1 MVLCWRF
8 NYGNLAD
15 SAAMRKSYRFL
26 SGVDNADFCQRV
38 SDALADGYVLY
49 GNPVMVMDKDVRVVG
64 QAVIL
69 PEMIVTTTDF
79 ADQERSNDR

>member
-1 MVLCWRF
+1 
-8 NYGNLAD
+8 
-15 SAAMRKSYRFL
+15 MRKSYRFL
-26 SGVDNADFCQRV
+26 IGADNADFRQRV

-69 PEMIVTTTDF
+69 PEMIATTTDF
-79 ADQERSNDR
+79 SD

>member
-1 MVLCWRF
+1 MC
-8 NYGNLAD
+8 
-15 SAAMRKSYRFL
+15 KSYRFL
-26 SGVDNADFCQRV
+26 SGADNADFCQRV

-69 PEMIVTTTDF
+69 PEMIATTTDF
-79 ADQERSNDR
+79 SD

>member
-1 MVLCWRF
+1 
-8 NYGNLAD
+8 
-15 SAAMRKSYRFL
+15 MRKSYRFL
-26 SGVDNADFCQRV
+26 SGADNADFCQRV

-49 GNPVMVMDKDVRVVG
+49 GNPAMVMDKDIRVIG

-69 PEMIVTTTDF
+69 PEMIVTITDF

>member
-1 MVLCWRF
+1 
-8 NYGNLAD
+8 
-15 SAAMRKSYRFL
+15 MRKSYRFL
-26 SGVDNADFCQRV
+26 SGADNADFCQRV
-38 SDALADGYVLY
+38 SDALADGYVLH

-64 QAVIL
+64 QAVVL

>member
-1 MVLCWRF
+1 
-8 NYGNLAD
+8 
-15 SAAMRKSYRFL
+15 MRKSYRFL
-26 SGVDNADFCQRV
+26 SGADNADFCQRV

-69 PEMIVTTTDF
+69 PEMIAATTEF
-79 ADQERSNDR
+79 SDQERSND

>member
-1 MVLCWRF
+1 
-8 NYGNLAD
+8 
-15 SAAMRKSYRFL
+15 MRKSYRFL

-49 GNPVMVMDKDVRVVG
+49 GNPVLVMDKDVRVVG

>member
-1 MVLCWRF
+1 
-8 NYGNLAD
+8 
-15 SAAMRKSYRFL
+15 MRKSYRFL
-26 SGVDNADFCQRV
+26 SGADNADFCQRV

-49 GNPVMVMDKDVRVVG
+49 GNPIMVMDKDIRVVG

-79 ADQERSNDR
+79 GDQERSNDR

>member
-1 MVLCWRF
+1 
-8 NYGNLAD
+8 
-15 SAAMRKSYRFL
+15 MRKSYRLL
-26 SGVDNADFCQRV
+26 SGADNADFCQRV

-49 GNPVMVMDKDVRVVG
+49 GSPVMVMDKDVRVVG

>member
-1 MVLCWRF
+1 MC
-8 NYGNLAD
+8 
-15 SAAMRKSYRFL
+15 KSYRFL
-26 SGVDNADFCQRV
+26 SGADNADFCQRV

-49 GNPVMVMDKDVRVVG
+49 GNFVMVMYKDVRVVG

>member
-1 MVLCWRF
+1 
-8 NYGNLAD
+8 
-15 SAAMRKSYRFL
+15 MRKSYRFL

-79 ADQERSNDR
+79 ADKERSNDR

>member
-1 MVLCWRF
+1 
-8 NYGNLAD
+8 
-15 SAAMRKSYRFL
+15 MRKSYRFL
-26 SGVDNADFCQRV
+26 SGADNADFCQRV

-49 GNPVMVMDKDVRVVG
+49 GNPAMVMDKDVRVVG

>member
-1 MVLCWRF
+1 
-8 NYGNLAD
+8 
-15 SAAMRKSYRFL
+15 MRKSYRFL
-26 SGVDNADFCQRV
+26 SGADNADFCQRV

-49 GNPVMVMDKDVRVVG
+49 GNPVMIMDKDIRVVG

-69 PEMIVTTTDF
+69 PEMIVTTTNF

>member
-1 MVLCWRF
+1 
-8 NYGNLAD
+8 
-15 SAAMRKSYRFL
+15 MRKSYRFL
-26 SGVDNADFCQRV
+26 SGADNADFCQRV
-38 SDALADGYVLY
+38 SDAVDDGCVLY
-49 GNPVMVMDKDVRVVG
+49 GNPVIIMIMDMDVRVVG

>member
-1 MVLCWRF
+1 
-8 NYGNLAD
+8 
-15 SAAMRKSYRFL
+15 MRKSYRFL
-26 SGVDNADFCQRV
+26 SGADNADFCQRV

-49 GNPVMVMDKDVRVVG
+49 GNPVMVMDKGIRVVG

-79 ADQERSNDR
+79 AD

>member
-1 MVLCWRF
+1 
-8 NYGNLAD
+8 
-15 SAAMRKSYRFL
+15 MRKSYRFL
-26 SGVDNADFCQRV
+26 SGADNADFCQSV
-38 SDALADGYVLY
+38 SDMLADGNVLY
-49 GNPVMVMDKDVRVVG
+49 GNAVMVMDKDIRVVG

>member
-1 MVLCWRF
+1 
-8 NYGNLAD
+8 
-15 SAAMRKSYRFL
+15 MRKSYRFL
-26 SGVDNADFCQRV
+26 SGADNADFCQRV

-49 GNPVMVMDKDVRVVG
+49 RNPVMVMDKDVRVVG

>member
-1 MVLCWRF
+1 
-8 NYGNLAD
+8 
-15 SAAMRKSYRFL
+15 MRKSYRFL
-26 SGVDNADFCQRV
+26 SGADNADFCQRV
-38 SDALADGYVLY
+38 SDALDDGYVLY

-69 PEMIVTTTDF
+69 PEMTAKTTDL

>member
-1 MVLCWRF
+1 ML
-8 NYGNLAD
+8 N
-15 SAAMRKSYRFL
+15 SYCFL
-26 SGVDNADFCQRV
+26 SGADNADFCQRV

-49 GNPVMVMDKDVRVVG
+49 GNPVIAMDKDVRVVG